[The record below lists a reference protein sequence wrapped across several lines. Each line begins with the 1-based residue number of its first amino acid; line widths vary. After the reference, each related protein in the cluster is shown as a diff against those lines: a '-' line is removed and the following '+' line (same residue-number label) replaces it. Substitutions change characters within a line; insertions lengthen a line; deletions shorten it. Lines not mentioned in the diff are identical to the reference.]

1 MLSLVIQSCPTLC
14 KPMDYSPPGSSVHGD
29 SPDKKSGWGLPNP
42 GIEPTSPALQ
52 VDSLPSEPTRK
63 SKNTRV
69 GSLSLLHG
77 IFPNQES
84 KLGLLHCRQILYQ
97 LNYQRSSEVCNLV
110 NKVNIDVLL
119 ILINNINILLIKCT

>member
-1 MLSLVIQSCPTLC
+1 MHAKSLQSCPTLC

-119 ILINNINILLIKCT
+119 ILINNINIQLIKCT